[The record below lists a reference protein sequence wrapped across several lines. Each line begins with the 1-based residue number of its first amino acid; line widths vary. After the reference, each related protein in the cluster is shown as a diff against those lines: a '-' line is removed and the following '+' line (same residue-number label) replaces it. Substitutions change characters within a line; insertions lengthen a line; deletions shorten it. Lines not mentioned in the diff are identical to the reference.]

1 MRRKKQSARRNRRI
15 KTRRKG
21 NKMSDRKQM
30 IIKALKTAISCI
42 TAIGDDEYDDILDN
56 GGKPNETIEN
66 MKIIIR
72 TLSE

>member
-1 MRRKKQSARRNRRI
+1 MFGRVRLYTTQGEKE
-15 KTRRKG
+15 RKG

-30 IIKALKTAISCI
+30 IIKALKTAISGI

-56 GGKPNETIEN
+56 GGKPTETIEN